1 MYYLCCIGGARS
13 VREGGISFIFPW
25 LFVVWNSYFQVPRL
39 YVRYSA
45 YLSPNCGSHLSQHW
59 LKWRFDITLRW
70 SDFVPSFWYRGPESI
85 LVSLREVRPGFL
97 HGFLHRTPHVLDGCS
112 LLPVSEFDIGLLLL
126 LLLNH
131 TRIMNGW
138 VVLLDLGYCIRIKHS
153 LQMTPLLACLYWRP
167 LRCCS
172 ICGVCQPLHGRSRP
186 SSEQRH
192 DCCVCACVHVH
203 VCVEVTTVRVAQL
216 SKLKPTHHLLSQM

>member
-1 MYYLCCIGGARS
+1 
-13 VREGGISFIFPW
+13 
-25 LFVVWNSYFQVPRL
+25 
-39 YVRYSA
+39 
-45 YLSPNCGSHLSQHW
+45 
-59 LKWRFDITLRW
+59 
-70 SDFVPSFWYRGPESI
+70 
-85 LVSLREVRPGFL
+85 
-97 HGFLHRTPHVLDGCS
+97 
-112 LLPVSEFDIGLLLL
+112 
-126 LLLNH
+126 
-131 TRIMNGW
+131 
-138 VVLLDLGYCIRIKHS
+138 
-153 LQMTPLLACLYWRP
+153 